1 MYETNGIV
9 YIRFRFIRFYYIY
22 ISRNGIRYKE
32 TKLSI
37 SHVRNLIPFL

>member
-22 ISRNGIRYKE
+22 RANGIRYKE

>member
-1 MYETNGIV
+1 MKRMESCILDFV
-9 YIRFRFIRFYYIY
+9 LLDSIIY
-22 ISRNGIRYKE
+22 ISRNGIGYKE

>member
-22 ISRNGIRYKE
+22 IAQWNQIQRDEIIYFSRA
-32 TKLSI
+32 
-37 SHVRNLIPFL
+37 